1 MIDHCSSVNCHASA
15 PAAPL
20 DNGRPVI
27 LVGNPNVGKS
37 ALFSQFTGHRV
48 DISNYP
54 GTTVAVTQG
63 QLWLDQTEMV
73 LIDTP
78 GVQSLLPHSE
88 DERVTR
94 DMLLTAAPWAVLQVA
109 DTKNLRRALL
119 LTFQLAEY
127 ERPFVLALNMAD
139 EAEALGI
146 SVNAQRLAQIL
157 GADVVSTVAI
167 GGKGLDAL
175 RTSLKAPRPVSYCPR
190 YDGTIETAVVQI
202 SHLLPTSW
210 TGKRAIAL
218 ALLSGDSDPANHA
231 LQASTTSPIDW
242 QERLGKIEAIVN
254 EIASH
259 YDQPLSYIITQQR
272 LRCADCL
279 LAQVWQA
286 EEERP
291 STFTEKLDR
300 FMVHPV
306 WGWFFLL
313 FVLLAMYLFVGNLG
327 AGVMVD
333 WLENVFFGQWIN
345 PLAEQAAAVIPWS
358 LLRDFLVGEY
368 GLVTMALS
376 YSIAIVLPI
385 VFTFFL
391 AFSLLE
397 DSGYLARLAIM
408 ANRPFKAM
416 GLNGKAVLPMVLGL
430 GCDTMATLTTRI
442 LETRKE
448 RLQVTLLLALGVP
461 CSAQLGVLLGMVVIL
476 SGAGV
481 AVWLGVVLL
490 TLFGVGWLSARLL
503 PGESSD
509 FILELPPIRQP
520 QLKNIVIKTVARV
533 EWYLK
538 EVLPL
543 FIAGTVLLFVLD
555 KLGLLISLQRLL
567 APLVQGLLGL
577 PADTASIFL
586 VGFFRR
592 DFGAAGLFGLA
603 RQGLLTGNQMV
614 VSLVVITLFIPC
626 IANVLVIIREH
637 GKRVAFWVVAFVFP
651 FAFLVGGLLN
661 WTLRLLGIEF

>member
-1 MIDHCSSVNCHASA
+1 MVEQCACHG
-15 PAAPL
+15 PTPTITL

-37 ALFSQFTGHRV
+37 ALFSQFTGARV

-54 GTTVAVTQG
+54 GTTVEVTRG
-63 QLWLDQTEMV
+63 QLRLNQTDMV

-78 GVQSLLPHSE
+78 GVQSLLPHSQ
-88 DERVTR
+88 DEQVTR
-94 DMLLTAAPWAVLQVA
+94 DMLLQAAPWAVLQVA

-127 ERPFVLALNMAD
+127 EKPFVLALNMAD
-139 EAEALGI
+139 EAKALGI
-146 SVNAQRLAQIL
+146 AVDARRLSQIL
-157 GADVVSTVAI
+157 GAGVVPTVATA
-167 GGKGLDAL
+167 GQGLDDL
-175 RTSLKAPRPVSYCPR
+175 RSSLLAPRPVSYCPR
-190 YDGTIETAVVQI
+190 YEGEIETAVAQI
-202 SHLLPTSW
+202 AHLLPEEW

-218 ALLSGDSDPANHA
+218 ALLANDDGPANHA
-231 LQASTTSPIDW
+231 LQNSNITLAAWQSRLEQIETVVATTAS
-242 QERLGKIEAIVN
+242 R
-254 EIASH
+254 
-259 YDQPLSYIITQQR
+259 YDQPLGYVITQQR
-272 LRCADCL
+272 LRCADCIV
-279 LAQVWQA
+279 AQVWQA
-286 EEERP
+286 DEERP
-291 STFTEKLDR
+291 PTMTEKLDR
-300 FMVHPV
+300 LMVHPV
-306 WGWFFLL
+306 WGWFFLAA
-313 FVLLAMYLFVGNLG
+313 VLLGLYYFVGILG

-333 WLENVFFGQWIN
+333 WLETTFFGQWIN
-345 PLAEQAAAVIPWS
+345 PLAEQAAAVLPWT

-397 DSGYLARLAIM
+397 DSGYLARLAVM
-408 ANRPFKAM
+408 ANRPFKLM

-442 LETRKE
+442 LDTRKE

-461 CSAQLGVLLGMVVIL
+461 CSAQLGVLMGMVAIL
-476 SGAGV
+476 SGSGV
-481 AVWLGVVLL
+481 IAWLSVVLL
-490 TLFGVGWLSARLL
+490 TLFAVGWLAARLL
-503 PGESSD
+503 PGQSSD
-509 FILELPPIRQP
+509 FILELPPVRQP
-520 QLKNIVIKTVARV
+520 RLKAIAVKTVARV

-543 FIAGTVLLFVLD
+543 FIVGTALLFVLD
-555 KLGLLISLQRLL
+555 KLGLLVQLERLL
-567 APLVQGLLGL
+567 APVVQGLLGL
-577 PADTASIFL
+577 PAETASVFL
-586 VGFFRR
+586 IGFFRR

-626 IANVLVIIREH
+626 IANVLMIIREH
-637 GKRVAFWVVAFVFP
+637 GKRTALGVAAFVFP

-661 WTLRLLGIEF
+661 LVLRLLGIEF

>member
-1 MIDHCSSVNCHASA
+1 MVDHCSLNCYLPA
-15 PAAPL
+15 PTIVP
-20 DNGRPVI
+20 DNRRPII

-37 ALFSQFTGHRV
+37 ALFSRFTGHRV

-54 GTTVAVTQG
+54 GTTVEVTQG
-63 QLWLDQTEMV
+63 QLMLAETEMV

-78 GVQSLLPHSE
+78 GVQSLLPRSE

-94 DMLLTAAPWAVLQVA
+94 DMLLGGAPWAVLQVA

-139 EAEALGI
+139 EAAALGI
-146 SVNAQRLAQIL
+146 SVDVRRLSQVL
-157 GADVVSTVAI
+157 GADVVSTVAT
-167 GGKGLDAL
+167 GGQGLDDL
-175 RTSLKAPRPVSYCPR
+175 RTSLLAPRPVSYCPR
-190 YDGTIETAVVQI
+190 YDGAIETAVAEI
-202 SHLLPTSW
+202 SALLPENWS
-210 TGKRAIAL
+210 GKRAIAL
-218 ALLSGDSDPANHA
+218 ALLAGDSGPADHA
-231 LQASTTSPIDW
+231 VQSSTVSPTAWLACLEQVETIVADAAS
-242 QERLGKIEAIVN
+242 R
-254 EIASH
+254 
-259 YDQPLSYIITQQR
+259 YDQPLGYAITRQR

-291 STFTEKLDR
+291 STITEKLDR
-300 FMVHPV
+300 LMVHPV
-306 WGWFFLL
+306 WGWFFLAG
-313 FVLLAMYLFVGNLG
+313 VMLALYLFVGRLG

-333 WLENVFFGQWIN
+333 WLESTFFGEWIN
-345 PLAEQAAAVIPWS
+345 PLAERAAAVIPWP
-358 LLRDFLVGEY
+358 LLRDFLVGDY

-397 DSGYLARLAIM
+397 DSGYLARLAVM

-461 CSAQLGVLLGMVVIL
+461 CSAQLGVLLGMVAIL
-476 SGAGV
+476 SGSGV
-481 AVWLGVVLL
+481 IAWLSVVLL
-490 TLFGVGWLSARLL
+490 TLFVVGWLAARLL
-503 PGESSD
+503 PGQSSD
-509 FILELPPIRQP
+509 FILELPPVRQP
-520 QLKNIVIKTVARV
+520 QLKNIVVKTVARV

-543 FIAGTVLLFVLD
+543 FIAGTTLLFVLD
-555 KLGLLISLQRLL
+555 KLGLLIQLERLL
-567 APLVQGLLGL
+567 APLVQGVLGL
-577 PADTASIFL
+577 PAETASVFL
-586 VGFFRR
+586 IGFFRR

-603 RQGLLTGNQMV
+603 RQGMLTGNQMV

-626 IANVLVIIREH
+626 IANVLMIIREH
-637 GKRVAFWVVAFVFP
+637 GKRTALAVTMFVFP
-651 FAFLVGGLLN
+651 FAFLVGGVLN
-661 WTLRLLGIEF
+661 WVLRLLGIEF

>member
-1 MIDHCSSVNCHASA
+1 MVDQCGVNCHRPA
-15 PAAPL
+15 PKVSL

-54 GTTVAVTQG
+54 GTTVEVTQG
-63 QLWLDQTEMV
+63 QLKLAQTDMV

-78 GVQSLLPHSE
+78 GVQSLLPNSE
-88 DERVTR
+88 DELVTR
-94 DMLLTAAPWAVLQVA
+94 DMLLSAAPWAVLQVA

-127 ERPFVLALNMAD
+127 EKPFVLALNMAD
-139 EAEALGI
+139 EAKALGI
-146 SVNAQRLAQIL
+146 SVDSRRLSQIL
-157 GADVVSTVAI
+157 GAEVVPTVATA
-167 GGKGLDAL
+167 GKGLEEL
-175 RTSLKAPRPVSYCPR
+175 RNCLVAPRPVSYCPR
-190 YDGTIETAVVQI
+190 YEGAIETAVSQI
-202 SHLLPTSW
+202 AQYLPESW

-218 ALLSGDSDPANHA
+218 ALLANDSGPANHA
-231 LQASTTSPIDW
+231 LQTSDVNPVLWQSLLEQIETIVAATAS
-242 QERLGKIEAIVN
+242 Q
-254 EIASH
+254 
-259 YDQPLSYIITQQR
+259 YDQPLGYIITQQR

-286 EEERP
+286 TDERP
-291 STFTEKLDR
+291 PTVLEKLDR
-300 FMVHPV
+300 LMVHPV
-306 WGWFFLL
+306 WGWFFLAA
-313 FVLLAMYLFVGNLG
+313 VLLALYYFVGNLG

-333 WLENVFFGQWIN
+333 WLESVFFGEWIN
-345 PLAEQAAAVIPWS
+345 PLAVQAAELLPWQF
-358 LLRDFLVGEY
+358 LRDFLVGEY
-368 GLVTMALS
+368 GLITMALS

-397 DSGYLARLAIM
+397 DSGYLARLAVM

-461 CSAQLGVLLGMVVIL
+461 CSAQLGVLLGMVAIL
-476 SGAGV
+476 SGSGV
-481 AVWLGVVLL
+481 IAWLSVVLF
-490 TLFGVGWLSARLL
+490 TLFAVGWLAAKLL

-509 FILELPPIRQP
+509 FILELPPVRQP
-520 QLKNIVIKTVARV
+520 RLKAIAVKTVARV

-543 FIAGTVLLFVLD
+543 FIAGTALLFVLD
-555 KLGLLISLQRLL
+555 KLGLMVQLERLL
-567 APLVQGLLGL
+567 APVVEGLLGL
-577 PADTASIFL
+577 PAETASVFL
-586 VGFFRR
+586 IGFFRR

-626 IANVLVIIREH
+626 IANVLMIIREH
-637 GKRVAFWVVAFVFP
+637 GKRTALGVAAFVFP
-651 FAFLVGGLLN
+651 FAFLVGGLMN
-661 WTLRLLGIEF
+661 WLLRLFGIQF

>member
-1 MIDHCSSVNCHASA
+1 MVDHCSLNCQMSTPMSV
-15 PAAPL
+15 P

-54 GTTVAVTQG
+54 GTTVEVTQG
-63 QLWLDQTEMV
+63 PLWLNQTEMV

-94 DMLLTAAPWAVLQVA
+94 DMLLAGAPWAVLQVA

-127 ERPFVLALNMAD
+127 EQPFVLALNMAD

-146 SVNAQRLAQIL
+146 SVDARRLAQIL
-157 GADVVSTVAI
+157 GSDVVSTVAT
-167 GGKGLDAL
+167 GGQGLDDL
-175 RTSLKAPRPVSYCPR
+175 RTCLMTPRPVNYCPR
-190 YDGTIETAVVQI
+190 YDGTIETAVSQI
-202 SHLLPTSW
+202 TRLLPESW

-218 ALLSGDSDPANHA
+218 ALLAGDSGPADHA
-231 LQASTTSPIDW
+231 LQNSSLSSIVWLAALEQIETIVASVAR
-242 QERLGKIEAIVN
+242 Q
-254 EIASH
+254 
-259 YDQPLSYIITQQR
+259 YDQPLGYAITRQR
-272 LRCADCL
+272 LRCADCV
-279 LAQVWQA
+279 LAQVWRA
-286 EEERP
+286 EKERP
-291 STFTEKLDR
+291 STFKEKLDR
-300 FMVHPV
+300 LMVHPV
-306 WGWFFLL
+306 WGWFFLAA
-313 FVLLAMYLFVGNLG
+313 VLVALYLFVGQLG

-333 WLENVFFGQWIN
+333 WLESTFFGEWIN
-345 PLAEQAAAVIPWS
+345 PLAEKAAATIPWP

-397 DSGYLARLAIM
+397 DSGYLARLAVM

-416 GLNGKAVLPMVLGL
+416 GLNGKAILPMVLGL

-448 RLQVTLLLALGVP
+448 RIQVTLLLALGVP
-461 CSAQLGVLLGMVVIL
+461 CSAQLGVLLGMVAIL
-476 SGAGV
+476 SGSGV
-481 AVWLGVVLL
+481 IAWLGVVLL
-490 TLFGVGWLSARLL
+490 TLFVVGWLAARLL
-503 PGESSD
+503 PGQSSD

-520 QLKNIVIKTVARV
+520 QLKNIVVKTVARV

-543 FIAGTVLLFVLD
+543 FIAGTALLFVLD
-555 KLGLLISLQRLL
+555 KTNVLVQLERLI
-567 APLVQGLLGL
+567 APLVQGMLGL
-577 PADTASIFL
+577 PSETASIFL
-586 VGFFRR
+586 IGFFRR

-626 IANVLVIIREH
+626 IANVLMIIREH
-637 GKRVAFWVVAFVFP
+637 GKRTALGVAAFVFP

-661 WTLRLLGIEF
+661 WLLHLLGIEF